1 MKNAFLCRKVYTMYF
16 STLTEEQRK
25 QSYDYIENFIAE
37 QVSDWSVAPNTDVI
51 EAEFSRRIKNM
62 GKEEFSFLVF
72 HSGYIPELY
81 PHDSSQETLY
91 SKLIESLVCEWAKRV
106 GFTDSYLQTQKS
118 NKEDVTIKIGNNIIV
133 CDAKSFRL
141 GRSQAAPNVKDTIKK
156 QAYTT
161 WLEQYNEDSRIG
173 GLVTFPSL
181 HDWKKG
187 SEAYYYFTEGN
198 PSIMLL
204 FYEQMAFILQKDIKQ
219 NKIID
224 FLNSYSEIY
233 PKADKNK
240 DIYTNVLLYNLFE
253 DYKTEYKTFITET
266 EKYIIERVQNTYDR
280 LDTFLNDNYQRIKEE
295 VEKISYEELKEHAT
309 VAKFNEM
316 FGQLRKQQQNIVEFR
331 PLMEEEENEEE
342 E

>member
-1 MKNAFLCRKVYTMYF
+1 
-16 STLTEEQRK
+16 
-25 QSYDYIENFIAE
+25 
-37 QVSDWSVAPNTDVI
+37 
-51 EAEFSRRIKNM
+51 
-62 GKEEFSFLVF
+62 
-72 HSGYIPELY
+72 
-81 PHDSSQETLY
+81 
-91 SKLIESLVCEWAKRV
+91 
-106 GFTDSYLQTQKS
+106 
-118 NKEDVTIKIGNNIIV
+118 
-133 CDAKSFRL
+133 
-141 GRSQAAPNVKDTIKK
+141 
-156 QAYTT
+156 
-161 WLEQYNEDSRIG
+161 
-173 GLVTFPSL
+173 
-181 HDWKKG
+181 
-187 SEAYYYFTEGN
+187 
-198 PSIMLL
+198 
-204 FYEQMAFILQKDIKQ
+204 MAFILQKDIKQ

-240 DIYTNVLLYNLFE
+240 DIYTNGLLDNLFE